1 MAKKRKTILKK
12 SEDLSQLLELAKT
25 PRKKYVYTTTNN
37 QNYEIEIDEIFTI
50 GKIQEV
56 FEEYFVISMCANK
69 FATKEENKP
78 DSTLLF
84 AILIQE
90 FTDKRFVDGITNP
103 MDKLRRYIV
112 VADTLHKIEL
122 DNGLT
127 LFQQIIVD
135 FGEDNLTK
143 IEQLSKTFVDSLEE
157 NKDMVADLFISQDED
172 GDEDGDKEIPNA

>member
-1 MAKKRKTILKK
+1 M
-12 SEDLSQLLELAKT
+12 
-25 PRKKYVYTTTNN
+25 V
-37 QNYEIEIDEIFTI
+37 
-50 GKIQEV
+50 
-56 FEEYFVISMCANK
+56 
-69 FATKEENKP
+69 EN
-78 DSTLLF
+78 
-84 AILIQE
+84 IQE

>member
-90 FTDKRFVDGITNP
+90 FTDKRFVDGI
-103 MDKLRRYIV
+103 
-112 VADTLHKIEL
+112 EL
-122 DNGLT
+122 NNGLT